1 EVFALLLLI
10 IFVVAGCSNTS
21 ADKEEDPDFNIIDAM
36 TSIGAVDETFDK
48 QKLQYEF
55 TIDKGKSTIKE
66 DSIQVV
72 LTDWTKDKLIEN
84 KITEKRF
91 NEDNIVVKGYVIFE
105 SKELTKKNITENQPL
120 IEGIKVN
127 NESDEEIFIKR
138 EFNNG

>member
-1 EVFALLLLI
+1 MLLLI